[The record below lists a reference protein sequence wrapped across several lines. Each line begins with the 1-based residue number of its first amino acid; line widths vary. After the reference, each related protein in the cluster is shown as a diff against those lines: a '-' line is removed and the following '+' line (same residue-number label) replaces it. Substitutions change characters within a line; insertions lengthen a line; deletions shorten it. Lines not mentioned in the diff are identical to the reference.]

1 MYLYEFIKGIL
12 CRQKGV
18 YALKCSGIINRM
30 DIEVDKYIENQKSPQ
45 KEICKKLREI
55 ILETYPDIK
64 EGMRWGVP
72 SYENGK
78 YYFVA
83 LKTHV
88 NLGFS
93 LKGLSKEEIA
103 LFEGSG
109 KTMKNINIMDG
120 KVLGIIIIDM
130 FQKIVLLIIGS
141 YKVII
146 KMTSLRPCF

>member
-1 MYLYEFIKGIL
+1 
-12 CRQKGV
+12 
-18 YALKCSGIINRM
+18 M

-45 KEICKKLREI
+45 REICKKLREI
-55 ILETYPDIK
+55 ILKTYPGIK
-64 EGMRWGVP
+64 EGMKWGVP

-78 YYFVA
+78 YYFAA

-109 KTMKNINIMDG
+109 KTMKHIKIRSLKELDEN
-120 KVLGIIIIDM
+120 
-130 FQKIVLLIIGS
+130 KIVKLL
-141 YKVII
+141 KVI
-146 KMTSLRPCF
+146 K